1 MDKTVV
7 RFAPSPTGALHIGGA
22 RTALFNWLY
31 ARNKNGKSLLR
42 IEDTDK
48 ERSKKEFED
57 QIIKTLEWL
66 EISPDEPPLK
76 QSLNINKHIE
86 VANYLLK
93 NGHAYKCYCTQEE
106 LELEK
111 QVCRDKNLPYTY
123 SRKCRNLTSGEG
135 AFIVRFKSKDS
146 GFSVLND
153 LVQGNIEIPNSTI
166 EDFVILRTDSTPTY
180 QLSASVDD
188 HLMNIT
194 HVIRGDDHKINTFK
208 QIQIF
213 EAMKWAI
220 PTYAHIPL
228 IHSKEGKKL
237 SKRDGAITVADYQK
251 IGILPESLRNYLL
264 KLGWSYRDK
273 EIFSLEE
280 SIQLF
285 NLNGIGKSPSKLD
298 MERVLSLNETYIK
311 NINEDK
317 LFDYF
322 KNYTSEFKSKIDEI
336 FLDKIKKNLSI
347 FKNKAKTLEDIFN
360 NCNFVFNFQ
369 TIDIENTL
377 DKNAVKL
384 IDEFY
389 QSIINLDDQN
399 FDACKEIINN
409 IINKNKIKFKD
420 FGQPI
425 RLVLTGSKFAPSI
438 NDIIQSLG
446 INEVKKRL
454 KHYL

>member
-111 QVCRDKNLPYTY
+111 QESRNKNLPYTY
-123 SRKCRNLTSGEG
+123 SRKCRNLTNGEG
-135 AFIVRFKSKDS
+135 PFIVRFKSKDS

-264 KLGWSYRDK
+264 KLGWSHRDK

-360 NCNFVFNFQ
+360 NCNFIFNFQ
-369 TIDIENTL
+369 IIDIENTL

-399 FDACKEIINN
+399 FDACKEIIND

-425 RLVLTGSKFAPSI
+425 RLVLTGSKFAQSI

>member
-1 MDKTVV
+1 MNKTVV

-31 ARNKNGKSLLR
+31 AKNKNGKSLLR

-57 QIIKTLEWL
+57 QIIKTLKWL
-66 EISPDEPPLK
+66 EISPDEPALR
-76 QSLNINKHIE
+76 QSLNITKHIE
-86 VANYLLK
+86 VANTLLN
-93 NGHAYKCYCTQEE
+93 NGYAYKCYCTQEE

-111 QVCRDKNLPYTY
+111 QEYRKKNLPYAY
-123 SRKCRNLTSGEG
+123 SRKCRNLTSGKG
-135 AFIVRFKSKDS
+135 PFIVRFKSKET
-146 GFSVLND
+146 GFTILKD
-153 LVQGNIEIPNSTI
+153 LVQGDVEIPNSTI

-213 EAMKWAI
+213 EAMNWNVPI
-220 PTYAHIPL
+220 YAHIPL

-264 KLGWSYRDK
+264 KLGWSYKDK

-285 NLNGIGKSPSKLD
+285 NLEGIGKSPSKLD

-322 KNYTSEFKSKIDEI
+322 KNYIAEFKNKIDKI
-336 FLDKIKKNLSI
+336 YLNKIKKNLSI

-369 TIDIENTL
+369 TINYANI
-377 DKNAVKL
+377 
-384 IDEFY
+384 IDENAKKLVNDFY
-389 QSIINLDDQN
+389 QNIANVNDQD
-399 FDACKEIINN
+399 FETCKEIIND

-446 INEVKKRL
+446 IDEVKKRL

>member
-111 QVCRDKNLPYTY
+111 QESRNKNLPYTY
-123 SRKCRNLTSGEG
+123 SRKCRSLTNGEG
-135 AFIVRFKSKDS
+135 PFIVRFKSKDS

-264 KLGWSYRDK
+264 KLGWSYKDK

-322 KNYTSEFKSKIDEI
+322 KNYTIEFKSKIDEI

-389 QSIINLDDQN
+389 QNIINLDDQN
-399 FDACKEIINN
+399 FDACKEIIND

>member
-111 QVCRDKNLPYTY
+111 QESRNKNLPYTY
-123 SRKCRNLTSGEG
+123 SRKCRNLTNGEG
-135 AFIVRFKSKDS
+135 PFIVRFKSKDS

-264 KLGWSYRDK
+264 KLGWSYKDK

>member
-1 MDKTVV
+1 
-7 RFAPSPTGALHIGGA
+7 
-22 RTALFNWLY
+22 
-31 ARNKNGKSLLR
+31 
-42 IEDTDK
+42 
-48 ERSKKEFED
+48 
-57 QIIKTLEWL
+57 
-66 EISPDEPPLK
+66 
-76 QSLNINKHIE
+76 
-86 VANYLLK
+86 
-93 NGHAYKCYCTQEE
+93 
-106 LELEK
+106 
-111 QVCRDKNLPYTY
+111 
-123 SRKCRNLTSGEG
+123 
-135 AFIVRFKSKDS
+135 
-146 GFSVLND
+146 
-153 LVQGNIEIPNSTI
+153 
-166 EDFVILRTDSTPTY
+166 
-180 QLSASVDD
+180 
-188 HLMNIT
+188 
-194 HVIRGDDHKINTFK
+194 
-208 QIQIF
+208 
-213 EAMKWAI
+213 
-220 PTYAHIPL
+220 
-228 IHSKEGKKL
+228 
-237 SKRDGAITVADYQK
+237 VADYQK
-251 IGILPESLRNYLL
+251 MGILPETLRNYLL
-264 KLGWSYRDK
+264 KLGWSYKDK

-399 FDACKEIINN
+399 FDACKEIINS

>member
-66 EISPDEPPLK
+66 EISPDEPALK
-76 QSLNINKHIE
+76 QSLNIAKHIE
-86 VANYLLK
+86 VANSLLN
-93 NGHAYKCYCTQEE
+93 NGCAYKCYCTQEE

-111 QVCRDKNLPYTY
+111 QEYRKKNLPYAY
-123 SRKCRNLTSGEG
+123 SRKCRNLTNGKG
-135 AFIVRFKSKDS
+135 PFIVRFKSKET
-146 GFSVLND
+146 GFTILKD
-153 LVQGNIEIPNSTI
+153 LVQGDVEIPNSTI

-213 EAMKWAI
+213 EAMNWNI
-220 PTYAHIPL
+220 PIYAHIPL

-264 KLGWSYRDK
+264 KLGWSYKDK

-285 NLNGIGKSPSKLD
+285 NLEGIGKSPSKLD

-322 KNYTSEFKSKIDEI
+322 KNYIAEFKNKIDEI
-336 FLDKIKKNLSI
+336 YLNKIKKNLSI

-369 TIDIENTL
+369 TINYANI
-377 DKNAVKL
+377 
-384 IDEFY
+384 IDENAKKLVNDFY
-389 QSIINLDDQN
+389 QNIANVNDQD
-399 FDACKEIINN
+399 FEICKEIIND

-446 INEVKKRL
+446 IDEVKKRL

>member
-7 RFAPSPTGALHIGGA
+7 RFAPSPTGALHIGSA

-123 SRKCRNLTSGEG
+123 SRKCRNLTNGDG
-135 AFIVRFKSKDS
+135 PFIVRFKSKDS

-153 LVQGNIEIPNSTI
+153 LVQGNVEIPNSTI

-264 KLGWSYRDK
+264 KLGWSYKDK
-273 EIFSLEE
+273 EIFSLKE

>member
-111 QVCRDKNLPYTY
+111 QECRNKNLPYTY
-123 SRKCRNLTSGEG
+123 SRKCRNLTNGEG
-135 AFIVRFKSKDS
+135 PFIVRFKSKDS

-369 TIDIENTL
+369 TIDIENNV

-389 QSIINLDDQN
+389 QSIIKLDDQD
-399 FDACKEIINN
+399 FDACKEIIND

-446 INEVKKRL
+446 IDEVKKRL

>member
-111 QVCRDKNLPYTY
+111 QESRNKNLPYTY
-123 SRKCRNLTSGEG
+123 SRKCRNLTNGEG
-135 AFIVRFKSKDS
+135 PFIVRFKSKDS

-369 TIDIENTL
+369 TINIENTL
-377 DKNAVKL
+377 DKNAIKL
-384 IDEFY
+384 INEFY
-389 QSIINLDDQN
+389 QSIINLNDQN

>member
-111 QVCRDKNLPYTY
+111 QESRNKNLPYTY
-123 SRKCRNLTSGEG
+123 SRKCRNLTNGEG
-135 AFIVRFKSKDS
+135 PFIVRFKSKDS

-251 IGILPESLRNYLL
+251 MGILPESLRNYLL
-264 KLGWSYRDK
+264 KLGWSYKDK

-389 QSIINLDDQN
+389 QSIIKLDDQD

-425 RLVLTGSKFAPSI
+425 RLVLTGSKFATSI

>member
-111 QVCRDKNLPYTY
+111 QESRNKNLPYTY
-123 SRKCRNLTSGEG
+123 SRKCRNLTNGEG
-135 AFIVRFKSKDS
+135 PFIVRFKSKDS

-264 KLGWSYRDK
+264 KLGWSYKDK

-317 LFDYF
+317 LFNYF

-360 NCNFVFNFQ
+360 NCSFVFNFQ

-399 FDACKEIINN
+399 FDACKEIIND

>member
-111 QVCRDKNLPYTY
+111 QESRNKNLPYTY
-123 SRKCRNLTSGEG
+123 SRKCRNLTNGEG
-135 AFIVRFKSKDS
+135 PFIVRFKSKDS

-188 HLMNIT
+188 HLINIT

-264 KLGWSYRDK
+264 KLGWSYKDK

-399 FDACKEIINN
+399 FDACKEIIND

>member
-1 MDKTVV
+1 
-7 RFAPSPTGALHIGGA
+7 
-22 RTALFNWLY
+22 
-31 ARNKNGKSLLR
+31 
-42 IEDTDK
+42 
-48 ERSKKEFED
+48 
-57 QIIKTLEWL
+57 
-66 EISPDEPPLK
+66 
-76 QSLNINKHIE
+76 
-86 VANYLLK
+86 
-93 NGHAYKCYCTQEE
+93 
-106 LELEK
+106 
-111 QVCRDKNLPYTY
+111 
-123 SRKCRNLTSGEG
+123 
-135 AFIVRFKSKDS
+135 
-146 GFSVLND
+146 
-153 LVQGNIEIPNSTI
+153 
-166 EDFVILRTDSTPTY
+166 
-180 QLSASVDD
+180 
-188 HLMNIT
+188 MNIT

-264 KLGWSYRDK
+264 KLGWSYKDK

-360 NCNFVFNFQ
+360 NCSFVFNFQ
-369 TIDIENTL
+369 TIDIENAL

-399 FDACKEIINN
+399 FDACKEIIND

>member
-57 QIIKTLEWL
+57 QIIQTLEWL

-111 QVCRDKNLPYTY
+111 QESRNKNLPYTY
-123 SRKCRNLTSGEG
+123 SRKCRNLTNGEG
-135 AFIVRFKSKDS
+135 PFIVRFKSKDS

-153 LVQGNIEIPNSTI
+153 LVQGNVEIPNSTI

-237 SKRDGAITVADYQK
+237 SKREGAITVADYQK

-264 KLGWSYRDK
+264 KLGWSYKDK

>member
-111 QVCRDKNLPYTY
+111 QESRSKNLPYTY
-123 SRKCRNLTSGEG
+123 SRKCRNLTNGEG
-135 AFIVRFKSKDS
+135 PFIVRFKSKDS

-153 LVQGNIEIPNSTI
+153 LVQGSIEIPNSTI

-264 KLGWSYRDK
+264 KLGWSYKDK
-273 EIFSLEE
+273 EIFSIEE

>member
-111 QVCRDKNLPYTY
+111 QESRNKNLPYTY
-123 SRKCRNLTSGEG
+123 SRKCRNLTNGEG
-135 AFIVRFKSKDS
+135 PFIVRFKSKDS

-153 LVQGNIEIPNSTI
+153 LVQGSIEIPNSTI

>member
-31 ARNKNGKSLLR
+31 ARNNNGKSLLR

-111 QVCRDKNLPYTY
+111 QESRNKNLPYTY
-123 SRKCRNLTSGEG
+123 SRKCRNLTNGEG
-135 AFIVRFKSKDS
+135 PFIVRFKSKDS

-153 LVQGNIEIPNSTI
+153 LVQGNVEIPNSTI

-264 KLGWSYRDK
+264 KLGWSYKDK

-399 FDACKEIINN
+399 FDACKEIIND

>member
-111 QVCRDKNLPYTY
+111 QESRNKNLPYTY
-123 SRKCRNLTSGEG
+123 SRKCRNLTNGEG
-135 AFIVRFKSKDS
+135 PFIVRFKSKDS

-153 LVQGNIEIPNSTI
+153 LVQGRIEIPNSTI

-251 IGILPESLRNYLL
+251 MGILPESLRNYLL
-264 KLGWSYRDK
+264 KLGWSYKDK

>member
-111 QVCRDKNLPYTY
+111 QESRNKNLPYTY
-123 SRKCRNLTSGEG
+123 SRKCRNLTNGEG
-135 AFIVRFKSKDS
+135 PFIVRFKSKDS

-251 IGILPESLRNYLL
+251 IGILPETLRNYLL
-264 KLGWSYRDK
+264 KLGWSYKDK

>member
-111 QVCRDKNLPYTY
+111 QESRNKNLPYTY
-123 SRKCRNLTSGEG
+123 SRKCRNLTNGEG
-135 AFIVRFKSKDS
+135 PFIVRFKSKDS

-399 FDACKEIINN
+399 FDACKEIIND

>member
-111 QVCRDKNLPYTY
+111 QESRNKNLPYTY
-123 SRKCRNLTSGEG
+123 SRKCRNLTNGEG
-135 AFIVRFKSKDS
+135 PFIVRFKSKDS

-251 IGILPESLRNYLL
+251 MGILPESLRNYLL
-264 KLGWSYRDK
+264 KLGWSYKDK

-377 DKNAVKL
+377 DKNTVKL

>member
-66 EISPDEPPLK
+66 EISPDEPALK
-76 QSLNINKHIE
+76 QSLNITKHIE
-86 VANYLLK
+86 VANSLLN
-93 NGHAYKCYCTQEE
+93 NGYAYKCYCTQEE

-111 QVCRDKNLPYTY
+111 QEYRKKNLPYAY
-123 SRKCRNLTSGEG
+123 SRKCRNLTSGKG
-135 AFIVRFKSKDS
+135 PFIVRFKSKET
-146 GFSVLND
+146 GFTILKD
-153 LVQGNIEIPNSTI
+153 LVQGDVEIPNSTI

-213 EAMKWAI
+213 EAMNWNI
-220 PTYAHIPL
+220 PIYAHIPL

-264 KLGWSYRDK
+264 KLGWSYKDK

-285 NLNGIGKSPSKLD
+285 NLEGIGKSPSKLD

-322 KNYTSEFKSKIDEI
+322 KNYIAEFKNKIDEI
-336 FLDKIKKNLSI
+336 YLNKIKKNLSI

-360 NCNFVFNFQ
+360 NCNFIFNFQ
-369 TIDIENTL
+369 TIDYENI
-377 DKNAVKL
+377 
-384 IDEFY
+384 IDENAKKLVNDFY
-389 QSIINLDDQN
+389 QNIANVNDQD
-399 FDACKEIINN
+399 FETCKEIIND

-446 INEVKKRL
+446 IDEVKKRL

>member
-111 QVCRDKNLPYTY
+111 QECRNKNLPYTY
-123 SRKCRNLTSGEG
+123 SRKCRNLTNHEG
-135 AFIVRFKSKDS
+135 PFIVRFKSKES

-153 LVQGNIEIPNSTI
+153 LVQGSIEIPNSTI

-213 EAMKWAI
+213 EAMKWAA

-228 IHSKEGKKL
+228 IHSKEGRKL

-251 IGILPESLRNYLL
+251 MGILPESLRNYLL
-264 KLGWSYRDK
+264 KLGWSYKDK

-377 DKNAVKL
+377 DKNAIKL

>member
-93 NGHAYKCYCTQEE
+93 NGHAYKCFCTQEE

-111 QVCRDKNLPYTY
+111 QACKDKNLPYTY
-123 SRKCRNLTSGEG
+123 SRKCRNLTNGEG
-135 AFIVRFKSKDS
+135 PFIVRFKSKDS

-213 EAMKWAI
+213 EAMKWSI

-264 KLGWSYRDK
+264 KLGWSHRDK

-311 NINEDK
+311 SINEDK

-322 KNYTSEFKSKIDEI
+322 KNYTSEFKIKIDEI

-369 TIDIENTL
+369 AIDIENTL

-399 FDACKEIINN
+399 FDACKEIIND

>member
-111 QVCRDKNLPYTY
+111 QESRNKNLPYTY
-123 SRKCRNLTSGEG
+123 SRKCRSLTNGEG
-135 AFIVRFKSKDS
+135 PFIVRFKSKDS

-153 LVQGNIEIPNSTI
+153 LVQGNVEIPNSTI

-264 KLGWSYRDK
+264 KLGWSYKDK

-322 KNYTSEFKSKIDEI
+322 KNYTIEFKSKIDEI

-369 TIDIENTL
+369 IIDIENTL
-377 DKNAVKL
+377 DKNSVKL

-399 FDACKEIINN
+399 FNACKEIINN

>member
-111 QVCRDKNLPYTY
+111 QESRNKNLPYTY
-123 SRKCRNLTSGEG
+123 SRKCRNLTNGEG
-135 AFIVRFKSKDS
+135 PFIVRFKSKDS

-188 HLMNIT
+188 YLMNIT

-264 KLGWSYRDK
+264 KLGWSYKDK

-399 FDACKEIINN
+399 FDACKEIIND

>member
-111 QVCRDKNLPYTY
+111 QESRNKNLPYTY
-123 SRKCRNLTSGEG
+123 SRKCRNLTNGEG
-135 AFIVRFKSKDS
+135 PFIVRFKSKDS

-264 KLGWSYRDK
+264 KLGWSYKDK

-399 FDACKEIINN
+399 FDACKEIIND

>member
-86 VANYLLK
+86 IANYLLK

-111 QVCRDKNLPYTY
+111 QESRNKNLPYTY
-123 SRKCRNLTSGEG
+123 SRKCRNLTNGEG
-135 AFIVRFKSKDS
+135 PFIVRFKSKDS

-264 KLGWSYRDK
+264 KLGWSYKDK

-369 TIDIENTL
+369 IIDIENTL
-377 DKNAVKL
+377 DKNSVKL

-399 FDACKEIINN
+399 FNACKEIINN

>member
-57 QIIKTLEWL
+57 QIIKSLEWL

-111 QVCRDKNLPYTY
+111 QESRNKNLPYTY
-123 SRKCRNLTSGEG
+123 SRKCRSLTNGEG
-135 AFIVRFKSKDS
+135 PFIVRFKSKDS

-153 LVQGNIEIPNSTI
+153 LVQGNVEIPNSTI

-213 EAMKWAI
+213 EAMKWSI

-322 KNYTSEFKSKIDEI
+322 KNYTIEFKSKIDEI

-369 TIDIENTL
+369 IIDIENTL
-377 DKNAVKL
+377 DKNSVKL

-399 FDACKEIINN
+399 FNACKEIINN

>member
-1 MDKTVV
+1 MNKTVV

-66 EISPDEPPLK
+66 EISPDEPALK
-76 QSLNINKHIE
+76 QSLNVNKHIE
-86 VANYLLK
+86 VANTLL
-93 NGHAYKCYCTQEE
+93 NSGHAYKCYCTQEE

-111 QVCRDKNLPYTY
+111 EEYRRKNLPYTY
-123 SRKCRNLTSGEG
+123 SRKCRNLNNGKG
-135 AFIVRFKSKDS
+135 PFIVRFKSKET
-146 GFSVLND
+146 GFTILKD
-153 LVQGNIEIPNSTI
+153 LVQGDVEIPNSTI
-166 EDFVILRTDSTPTY
+166 EDFVILRTDNTPTY

-208 QIQIF
+208 QMQIF
-213 EAMKWAI
+213 EAMNWDKLI
-220 PTYAHIPL
+220 YAHIPL

-264 KLGWSYRDK
+264 KLGWSYKDK

-285 NLNGIGKSPSKLD
+285 NLEGIGKSPSKLD

-322 KNYTSEFKSKIDEI
+322 KNYIDEFKSKIDEI
-336 FLDKIKKNLSI
+336 SLNKIKKNLSI

-360 NCNFVFNFQ
+360 NCNFIFNFQ
-369 TIDIENTL
+369 TIDYVNI
-377 DKNAVKL
+377 
-384 IDEFY
+384 IDENAKKLVNDFY
-389 QSIINLDDQN
+389 QNIANVNDQD
-399 FDACKEIINN
+399 FETCKEIIND

-446 INEVKKRL
+446 IDEVKKRL

>member
-111 QVCRDKNLPYTY
+111 QESRNKNLPYTY
-123 SRKCRNLTSGEG
+123 SRKCRNLTNGEG
-135 AFIVRFKSKDS
+135 PFIVRFKSKDS

-153 LVQGNIEIPNSTI
+153 LVQGNVEIPNSTI

-322 KNYTSEFKSKIDEI
+322 KNYTSKFKSKIDEI

-399 FDACKEIINN
+399 FNACKEIINN

>member
-111 QVCRDKNLPYTY
+111 QESRNKNLPYTY
-123 SRKCRNLTSGEG
+123 SRKCRSLTNGEG
-135 AFIVRFKSKDS
+135 PFIVRFKSKDS

-153 LVQGNIEIPNSTI
+153 LVQGNVEIPNSTI

-264 KLGWSYRDK
+264 KLGWSYKDK

-322 KNYTSEFKSKIDEI
+322 KNYTIEFKSKIDEI

-389 QSIINLDDQN
+389 QNIINLDDQN
-399 FDACKEIINN
+399 FDACKEIIND

>member
-111 QVCRDKNLPYTY
+111 QESRNKNLPYTY
-123 SRKCRNLTSGEG
+123 SRKCRNLTNGEG
-135 AFIVRFKSKDS
+135 PFIVRFKSKDS

-153 LVQGNIEIPNSTI
+153 LVQGKIEIPNSTI

>member
-111 QVCRDKNLPYTY
+111 QESRNKNLPYTY
-123 SRKCRNLTSGEG
+123 SRKCRNLTNGEG
-135 AFIVRFKSKDS
+135 PFIVRFKSKDS

-336 FLDKIKKNLSI
+336 FLDKIRKNLSI

-399 FDACKEIINN
+399 FDACKEIIND